1 MVLLKEYGSQSNAL
15 AVAIRGEVPVT
26 ILFRKM
32 IYYNIHTHRPPASPD
47 EKAIISIDIRNLH
60 PLEPSFYYSAG
71 IHPWYASEDLFNALQ
86 QTIAK
91 QSNIVAI
98 GETGLDK
105 LTQTPWEL
113 QKKLFLDQIDLAE
126 NLKKPL
132 IIHCVKAWPE
142 LIAIHKTSRPSV
154 PWIIHGFRGKGELA
168 HQLIQLGFYLS
179 FGLHYQTEAIFE
191 AWNSKRL
198 FMETDDKEISI
209 QEIYTSASS
218 TLGISEDILSEEIL
232 SNLQTWPLKPF

>member
-1 MVLLKEYGSQSNAL
+1 M
-15 AVAIRGEVPVT
+15 

-32 IYYNIHTHRPPASPD
+32 IYYNIHTHHPPTNPD

-71 IHPWYASEDLFNALQ
+71 IHPWYASEDLLNTL

-91 QSNIVAI
+91 QSNIVVI
-98 GETGLDK
+98 GEAGLDK
-105 LTQTPWEL
+105 LTHTPWEL

-154 PWIIHGFRGKGELA
+154 PWIVHGFRGKGELA
-168 HQLIQLGFYLS
+168 RQLIQLGFYLS
-179 FGLHYQTEAIFE
+179 FGRHYQSEAIFE
-191 AWNSKRL
+191 AWNSNRL
-198 FMETDDKEISI
+198 FVETDDKDICI
-209 QEIYTSASS
+209 QEIYASASS
-218 TLGISEDILSEEIL
+218 TLGISEDVLSEEIH
-232 SNLQTWPLKPF
+232 SNLKTWPLKPF

>member
-1 MVLLKEYGSQSNAL
+1 MVLLKEYGLQSNAL

-32 IYYNIHTHRPPASPD
+32 RYYSIHTHHPPTSPD

-60 PLEPSFYYSAG
+60 LLEPSFYYSAG
-71 IHPWYASEDLFNALQ
+71 IHPWYASEDLFNTL
-86 QTIAK
+86 QTIAI

-98 GETGLDK
+98 GEAGLDK
-105 LTQTPWEL
+105 LTHTPWEL

-154 PWIIHGFRGKGELA
+154 PWIIHGFRGKRRTGTSTYT
-168 HQLIQLGFYLS
+168 IGILS
-179 FGLHYQTEAIFE
+179 FIWPA
-191 AWNSKRL
+191 
-198 FMETDDKEISI
+198 
-209 QEIYTSASS
+209 
-218 TLGISEDILSEEIL
+218 L
-232 SNLQTWPLKPF
+232 SNRSYF